1 MRCRLPAVF
10 KILRKELV
18 REKAVSTI
26 WSIIL
31 IPVWVLMLLIVLD
44 LGRIM
49 AAESVIESALDAGAL
64 AGAFQVDGK
73 YFKSSG
79 GEIKFTQHYSEF
91 VKDYF
96 DRSMSAIYGA
106 KADVL
111 VTQIKD
117 DKVQAR
123 IEIKVPLLFGKIV
136 GRDQVSFVREVT
148 SSAHRVKLDDYLPVD
163 PSLGS

>member
-1 MRCRLPAVF
+1 MKCRLPAVF

-26 WSIIL
+26 WSIIW

-49 AAESVIESALDAGAL
+49 AAESVIESSLDAGAL

-79 GEIKFTQHYSEF
+79 GEIRFTQCYGEF

-96 DRSMSAIYGA
+96 DRSMSAIFGA
-106 KADVL
+106 KANVL
-111 VTQIKD
+111 VTRIED
-117 DKVQAR
+117 DKVQTR

-148 SSAHRVKLDDYLPVD
+148 SSAHRIKLDGYLPTD
-163 PSLGS
+163 PSIGS

>member
-1 MRCRLPAVF
+1 
-10 KILRKELV
+10 
-18 REKAVSTI
+18 
-26 WSIIL
+26 
-31 IPVWVLMLLIVLD
+31 MLLIVLD

-79 GEIKFTQHYSEF
+79 GEIRFTQRYGEF
-91 VKDYF
+91 IKDYF
-96 DRSMSAIYGA
+96 DRSMSAIFGA
-106 KADVL
+106 KTDVL
-111 VTQIKD
+111 VTRVENNKI
-117 DKVQAR
+117 QAR

-148 SSAHRVKLDDYLPVD
+148 SSAHRVRLDGYLPAD
-163 PSLGS
+163 PSLGG